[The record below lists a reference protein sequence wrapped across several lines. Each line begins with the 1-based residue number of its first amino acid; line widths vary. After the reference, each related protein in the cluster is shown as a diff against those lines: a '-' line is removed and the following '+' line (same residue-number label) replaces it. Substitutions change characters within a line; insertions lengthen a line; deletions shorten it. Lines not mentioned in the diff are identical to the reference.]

1 MADDKESPSRPSN
14 DTLHE
19 EPVTITR
26 ISAPPPLPSYYQGPS
41 LQTIIDQAI
50 EVTNPPLRHLASHSS
65 LGSIN
70 SHGTRDSVSDIRSAR
85 TRLSFRPLSTN
96 FEEQRHVG
104 KPNLSITRHT
114 REYDPD
120 TPHQGRTST
129 LRNVN
134 HSRDH
139 SFVSSSVNG
148 AGFISDDAT
157 LFSDPRNSVI
167 ASTINEESLGSL
179 KKKEAPRIEE
189 SDRAPPAAQENKTEE
204 DDNVYPGPLGLS
216 MLIIGIA
223 LSVFL
228 ISVDRTII
236 TTVSTVPSRLC
247 FI

>member
-1 MADDKESPSRPSN
+1 M
-14 DTLHE
+14 
-19 EPVTITR
+19 
-26 ISAPPPLPSYYQGPS
+26 
-41 LQTIIDQAI
+41 IDQAI

-70 SHGTRDSVSDIRSAR
+70 SHGTRGSASDIRSAR

-96 FEEQRHVG
+96 FEEQRHMG
-104 KPNLSITRHT
+104 KPNLSITRNT

-120 TPHQGRTST
+120 TPHEGKIST

-134 HSRDH
+134 HSRDQ

-148 AGFISDDAT
+148 AGFMSDDAT
-157 LFSDPRNSVI
+157 LFSDPRNSII
-167 ASTINEESLGSL
+167 ASTMNEESLDSL
-179 KKKEAPRIEE
+179 KKKEALEIEE
-189 SDRAPPAAQENKTEE
+189 RDRAPPAAQESKAEE
-204 DDNVYPGPLGLS
+204 DDNVHPGPLGLS

-236 TTVSTVPSRLC
+236 TTVSAFKAMFHMARY
-247 FI
+247 